1 MALRTTIAVSVWMGC
16 VVTSMVAL
24 QKYANTPGEA
34 ATSPRFLTLE
44 LLKPISGSID
54 RPRLFLFLHERCP
67 CTRASIEELTQNQQH
82 LRDTAIEIVFSGPAT
97 NTDDRQ
103 SLRKLVKERIPMAQ
117 IHDDPTG
124 ELARAYGA
132 YTSGFAVMY
141 RDDGTLHYAGGL
153 TPSRAHAGP
162 CPGRTAIQTL
172 NETTTAEAT
181 IAPVFG
187 CPLFSDSCDAAEYC
201 GEPTP

>member
-16 VVTSMVAL
+16 VVASMGAL
-24 QKYANTPGEA
+24 QKYANTPGQA
-34 ATSPRFLTLE
+34 AASPHFLTLE
-44 LLKPISGSID
+44 LVEPILGRID
-54 RPRLFLFLHERCP
+54 RSRIFLFLHERCP
-67 CTRASIEELTQNQQH
+67 CTRASLKELVQNQRH
-82 LRDTAIEIVFSGPAT
+82 LNDTAIEIVFSGPAT

-103 SLRKLVKERIPMAQ
+103 LLRKLVRDCFPVAQ

-162 CPGRTAIQTL
+162 CPGRTALQTL
-172 NETTTAEAT
+172 NENTTTQTTE
-181 IAPVFG
+181 APVFG
-187 CPLFSDSCDAAEYC
+187 CPLFSNSCDDAEYC
-201 GEPTP
+201 GSPTP